1 MTLSARTIP
10 CALSVLVLAL
20 LTACGGGGGSDASSA
35 PPVSGGDPPAAATT
49 LTGTVATG
57 APFADAALTVFDRD
71 GKPVCE
77 VRTTPEGGYTC
88 TLAAGTQAPLVIQA
102 VRGDQTLYSITASAA
117 TGTTNVTP
125 LTTIVA
131 AQLAPQG
138 DPSKLAGAAGTVTAA
153 AISEQVA
160 KLIAA
165 LQPLLTALNTTFDP
179 MSGVFKADGTG
190 QDRVLDTI
198 NVSVR
203 PDGSAAS
210 IEVTVKALPADDASA
225 PLSIVFR
232 SDDASITPLPAIS
245 DTALVT
251 PPTPAMVQALLDRIN
266 ACYALPLNQRV
277 NSTIQPDGNAYGG
290 ASNVVAPACRT
301 LFVGDDPANFVS
313 AGAPVGR
320 VASGARRSFE
330 SLFRA
335 GPTNIKYD
343 RGNFEFFH
351 PNGEILFT
359 HRWTDVLGNT
369 DNDFFNARI
378 VDGALKLTPTVYPYR
393 AFVRPQSEKRDYLKH
408 QNLNYHSV
416 GYTVTVDNLRDGE
429 GAPLFKK
436 VVVTTPS
443 LPEREVVLIP
453 KAGSSTLVITRDGTG
468 ATALNTSTLRLA
480 SRFVDPAQGGSPSA
494 VETGSYF
501 ASPAYTEAQIR
512 AIPEQS
518 VWKLEFFHANT
529 ATPNQVQYV
538 RTVSRAPTLAEA
550 VQTPTVELVP
560 AMRADLLAA
569 SQASAR
575 GIVFGYA
582 DPVAHEANN
591 IDFIAPGNAD
601 AWVVPEGALAPTSLT
616 AVGRAA
622 GDDGARFSDSATVRN
637 TARKTVVYCQPVAS
651 TDTHCA
657 PVNGIYTQ
665 YNTGTTVSTFS
676 FLSRTARQG
685 DVRKNFEVWTVAQP

>member
-1 MTLSARTIP
+1 MTPSARTIP

-153 AISEQVA
+153 AIGEQVA

-203 PDGSAAS
+203 PDGSAAT
-210 IEVTVKALPADDASA
+210 IEVTVKVQPGGESGS
-225 PLSIVFR
+225 PVSIVFR
-232 SDDASITPLPAIS
+232 SGDASITPLPAIS
-245 DTALVT
+245 EVALVA
-251 PPTPAMVQALLDRIN
+251 PPTPAMVKALFDWLN
-266 ACYALPLNQRV
+266 ACYALPVNQRV
-277 NSTIQPDGNAYGG
+277 NSPLQPDGNAYGE
-290 ASNVVAPACRT
+290 AVNVVAPACRT
-301 LFVGDDPANFVS
+301 LFVGDDPANFVA

-320 VASGARRSFE
+320 VPSGARRPFE
-330 SLFRA
+330 SFFRA
-335 GPTNIKYD
+335 GPTNLQND
-343 RGNFEFFH
+343 RGNFELFQ
-351 PNGEILFT
+351 PNGDVTLT
-359 HRWTDVLGNT
+359 YRWTDVVGNT
-369 DNDFFNARI
+369 DYDIINARV
-378 VDGALKLTPTVYPYR
+378 VDGALKFTAPPYPYR
-393 AFVRPQSEKRDYLKH
+393 ALVRPQSEKRDYLKH

-416 GYTVTVDNLRDGE
+416 GYTFTIDNLRDG
-429 GAPLFKK
+429 GGVPLFSK
-436 VVVTTPS
+436 VVITTAS
-443 LPEREVVLIP
+443 LPDREIVLVP
-453 KAGSSTLVITRDGTG
+453 KTGLSTLVITPDGTG
-468 ATALNTSTLRLA
+468 ASGLNSSTLRLA
-480 SRFVDPAQGGSPSA
+480 SRFVDPAQTGSPS
-494 VETGSYF
+494 VIETGTYF
-501 ASPAYTEAQIR
+501 ANPAYTEAQIR
-512 AIPEQS
+512 AIPDQA
-518 VWKLEFFHANT
+518 VWKVEFFHANP
-529 ATPNQVQYV
+529 ATPNQVQYT
-538 RTVSRAPTLAEA
+538 RTISRAPTIAEA
-550 VQTPTVELVP
+550 VRTPTIELVP

-569 SQASAR
+569 SQGNAR

-582 DPVAHEANN
+582 DPMANEANN
-591 IDFIAPGNAD
+591 IDFSAPGNTD
-601 AWVVPEGALAPTSLT
+601 AWVVPEGALAPTALT
-616 AVGRAA
+616 AAGRAA
-622 GDDGARFSDSATVRN
+622 GEDGARFNDSTTVRN
-637 TARKTVVYCQPVAS
+637 TARKTIVYCQPVAP

-657 PVNGIYTQ
+657 PVYDIYTQ
-665 YNTGTTVSTFS
+665 YNTGTSVSSFS
-676 FLSRTARQG
+676 FLARTARLV